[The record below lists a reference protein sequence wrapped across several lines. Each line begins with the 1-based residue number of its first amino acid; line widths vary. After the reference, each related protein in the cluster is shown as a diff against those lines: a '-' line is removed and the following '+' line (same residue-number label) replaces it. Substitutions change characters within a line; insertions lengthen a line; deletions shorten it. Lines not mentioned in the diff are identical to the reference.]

1 MGVQPEAP
9 TESSQGAQSPR
20 AKGATSEVPPGQ
32 KAKGGKKNHDHLLG
46 STPQKGHGHSRLSYQ
61 PNLCKVGGEEERLHS
76 YRACDKKSLIVPQ
89 LFERLHFPTQ
99 RHCEIGSSV
108 QTGSSMFP
116 LEVLLSCEDF
126 CTGFCCWGKHPQLF
140 SKEKLHPTSLEKE
153 VTKKS
158 PEELEHKIV
167 ALENRVKRLKI
178 RTQRCLQQSR
188 CDQRSANSSE
198 SLQIFSL

>member
-32 KAKGGKKNHDHLLG
+32 KAKGEKNHDHLLG
-46 STPQKGHGHSRLSYQ
+46 STAQKGHSHSRLSYQ
-61 PNLCKVGGEEERLHS
+61 PNLCKLGGGEERLHS

-89 LFERLHFPTQ
+89 LFERLHFPTK
-99 RHCEIGSSV
+99 GTVKSGGLSSNWF
-108 QTGSSMFP
+108 MFP

-126 CTGFCCWGKHPQLF
+126 CTGLCCWGKHPQLF